1 MTRYLRLGLV
11 LVLAELAM
19 GCTTPGGK
27 WSAVDSVTP
36 TAEVGRFSIAM
47 PAGWMRLSEEDAN
60 HILLSR
66 DGVNLQI
73 IEIVCAKGDNA
84 FPRLKRSIP
93 SSVLASE
100 LAELQL
106 AEMRASPGM
115 DNLEVVKNEPAMIAA
130 KSSYML
136 HVRYKNARGLRY
148 ERIVYGFVEA
158 DSYYT
163 LTYQAP
169 TLHYFTRDRGQFDD
183 LLRSLHASNKPK
195 ST

>member
-11 LVLAELAM
+11 LVLAGLTM

-27 WSAVDSVTP
+27 WSAVDSARP
-36 TAEVGRFSIAM
+36 TAKVGSFSIAM
-47 PAGWMRLSEEDAN
+47 PVGWMRLGEEDAN
-60 HILLSR
+60 RILLSR

-93 SSVLASE
+93 SSVLVSE

-115 DNLEVVKNEPAMIAA
+115 DNLEVVKNEPATIAD

-169 TLHYFTRDRGQFDD
+169 TLHYFARDRGQFDD